1 MKKNVR
7 RRVCLIVLYSVCIL
21 TLLISCGKKLSPKN
35 SVNRLIT
42 EDGLKTLVIG
52 LDLYKKEFGD
62 YPDSLEEFLRN
73 KNITDRQVIED
84 AWSREYHYTKT
95 GDRYVLFSNG
105 SDGKPF
111 TDDDIYPK

>member
-1 MKKNVR
+1 VKKKKR
-7 RRVCLIVLYSVCIL
+7 CSHYLMILCIIIIL
-21 TLLISCGKKLSPKN
+21 TLVVSCGKKTSPKN

-42 EDGLKTLVIG
+42 IDGLKTMVIG

-73 KNITDRQVIED
+73 KNIADRNVIED
-84 AWSREYHYTKT
+84 GWGRKYHYTKA
-95 GDRYVLFSNG
+95 GDHYVLFSNG

-111 TDDDIYPK
+111 TDDDIYPQ

>member
-1 MKKNVR
+1 MKKKIHR
-7 RRVCLIVLYSVCIL
+7 PHYLMILSIIIILI
-21 TLLISCGKKLSPKN
+21 LLVSCGKKTSPKN

-42 EDGLKTLVIG
+42 IDGLKTIVIG

-62 YPDSLEEFLRN
+62 YPDSLGEFLRD
-73 KNITDRQVIED
+73 KNIADRKVIED
-84 AWSREYHYTKT
+84 GWGREYHYTKT

-111 TDDDIYPK
+111 TDDDIHPE